1 MLAAKE
7 RKVKD
12 LQEINPELTEA
23 EIKGKLIA
31 YSSDQSNSSVEK
43 AGLLGKYYT
52 QFIQLILIKNI
63 QYRVHENEIVTN

>member
-1 MLAAKE
+1 LLAAKE

-12 LQEINPELTEA
+12 LREINPELTEA

-43 AGLLGKYYT
+43 AGLLGKYFT
-52 QFIQLILIKNI
+52 QIIQFLVVLKYKI
-63 QYRVHENEIVTN
+63 QVQ